1 MKNVMKMMALALMLL
16 ATSLTVSAQDK
27 DNAQKQRM
35 TREQFATA
43 QAQRIAEQLALDDAT
58 TKRFVE
64 TYGNYQ
70 KELWS
75 IRPNKMKE
83 GRPGMRG
90 GRGKGPQGKQGGQ
103 QQAKPEGQQQT
114 QPKQRPQK
122 KEMTEAETD
131 KAIKARFEQS
141 QKILNLREKY
151 YNEYSKFLSAKQIQ
165 RVYTLEKQMMQR
177 LAQRGGQHKG
187 GPRGG
192 MRGDRQRPGKPQ
204 QPQND

>member
-187 GPRGG
+187 GPHGG

>member
-103 QQAKPEGQQQT
+103 QQAKPDGQQQA

-187 GPRGG
+187 PRGG
-192 MRGDRQRPGKPQ
+192 MRGDKQRPGKPQ